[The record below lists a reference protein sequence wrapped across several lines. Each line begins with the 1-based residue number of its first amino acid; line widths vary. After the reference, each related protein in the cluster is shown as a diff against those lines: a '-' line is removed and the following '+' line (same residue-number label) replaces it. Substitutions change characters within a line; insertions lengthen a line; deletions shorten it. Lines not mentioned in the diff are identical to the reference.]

1 MSNNAVVIADAA
13 RARFFVERFVKHPAP
28 RAGYRLEELADLV
41 HPSARMSDEAQLSE
55 SRPGS
60 FRSAGGAPGHALSDH
75 REARRDEQDKQFA
88 AEIVQTALQFCRD
101 QSAPRIVLAADPHM
115 LGFLRGFTDQLHKQ
129 GIALRD
135 LAKDLSRMR
144 PDEIHAVLTKA
155 ELLPWQPEATG

>member
-1 MSNNAVVIADAA
+1 MT
-13 RARFFVERFVKHPAP
+13 
-28 RAGYRLEELADLV
+28 GLADPLRDLL
-41 HPSARMSDEAQLSE
+41 HLRN
-55 SRPGS
+55 RPGS
-60 FRSAGGAPGHALSDH
+60 RLDILRDH

-155 ELLPWQPEATG
+155 EVLPWQPEATG